1 MGMLEAGIS
10 GKRVLITGSS
20 GGLGFE
26 LAKGFCAAGATVIL
40 NGRSAERLAEAARAL
55 EKYCTGVGT
64 VLHSCF
70 DVTDENAVQ
79 ASVELIG
86 RIDVLVNNAGIQ
98 RRVPLHLAQTAIW
111 DEVIRTNLS
120 SAFWMARAVAPQMIE
135 RQVGKILNICSLMSD
150 LGRAGTGPYTA
161 AKGGLK
167 MLTKAMCADWAGN
180 NIQINGIA
188 PGYFLTEM
196 TQTLAE
202 NPEFDGWVK
211 RRTPTGRWGLPQ
223 ELIGA
228 ALFLCSDAAS
238 FINGQIL
245 CVDGGISAVL

>member
-1 MGMLEAGIS
+1 MLEAGID

-20 GGLGFE
+20 SGIGFE

-40 NGRSAERLAEAARAL
+40 NGRNVERLEMAARNLQQLSPAA
-55 EKYCTGVGT
+55 GN
-64 VLHSCF
+64 VLQVCF
-70 DVTDENAVQ
+70 DVTDEAAAQ
-79 ASVELIG
+79 AGVEALG

-98 RRVPLHLAQTAIW
+98 RRGPLDRVATFTW

-120 SAFWMARAVAPQMIE
+120 SAFWMGRAVVSQMIE
-135 RQVGKILNICSLMSD
+135 RKAGKILNICSLMSD
-150 LGRAGTGPYTA
+150 YARAGTGPYTA

-167 MLTKAMCADWAGN
+167 MLTKAMCADWAQH

-196 TQTLAE
+196 TRPLAE

-238 FINGQIL
+238 FINGQIV
-245 CVDGGISAVL
+245 CVDGGMTSVL